1 MAKQTRTTINKNK
14 KGNFDITLQGTLSLE
29 QREARIREA
38 AYQRYAKRGYV
49 PGHDLDDWLTV
60 EAELERGMPEF
71 QELLPET
78 ELQQSG
84 VRGPA
89 KDEKLKRIIKQ
100 HPHKAIPQVE
110 SMEPEE
116 APFKE

>member
-1 MAKQTRTTINKNK
+1 MAKQTRTTINK
-14 KGNFDITLQGTLSLE
+14 KGNSDITLQGAVSLE
-29 QREARIREA
+29 QREAMIREA
-38 AYQRYAKRGYV
+38 AYQRYAKRGYI

-78 ELQQSG
+78 EKQQSG
-84 VRGPA
+84 VHGPA